1 MNIAAASI
9 LAKTSRDDLMS
20 FLSIK
25 NSHYNWIKNNGYP
38 TKEHKNAILK
48 YGITKHHRKVL
59 SCFKLNE

>member
-25 NSHYNWIKNNGYP
+25 NSHYNWIKNNAEKIV
-38 TKEHKNAILK
+38 KEVINEHVKKL
-48 YGITKHHRKVL
+48 
-59 SCFKLNE
+59 FK